1 MTGPLDDFDS
11 TDRILLGACVAAW
24 LAALGAG
31 VAAVVALVDLGRSH
45 TAGSD
50 SSGTPWL
57 LYTVIG
63 ISAVV
68 IVGAVP
74 LLLRARAQA
83 GARQHPQSPR
93 GPVLP
98 APSTSGHRVVTPPG
112 DTSEPPL
119 LVSRYGGDDVAAA
132 AVEQVWLRY
141 TLATAAAIGA
151 ATAAIGIGTYLMAT
165 ESDLGAWICYGVA
178 GLITVAMVALPIV
191 ALRQLDELTAA

>member
-1 MTGPLDDFDS
+1 MTGPLDELDS

-31 VAAVVALVDLGRSH
+31 VAAIVALVDLGRGQSQ
-45 TAGSD
+45 GSG
-50 SSGTPWL
+50 SAGTPWL

-83 GARQHPQSPR
+83 GNRQQPQSAR
-93 GPVLP
+93 GPVRPP
-98 APSTSGHRVVTPPG
+98 AQSTPGRRVVIPG
-112 DTSEPPL
+112 RTSEPPF
-119 LVSRYGGDDVAAA
+119 LVSRYGGDDAAAA
-132 AVEQVWLRY
+132 AVEQVWLRC
-141 TLATAAAIGA
+141 TLGITAAIGA
-151 ATAAIGIGTYLMAT
+151 ATAAICIATYLMAT